1 MAAGGPH
8 VYKLVCF
15 YNHIERNN
23 QEKML
28 KSFKF
33 IDIKFQY
40 VNNGTEQKGTENGKK
55 LKDLELV
62 RGCSE

>member
-1 MAAGGPH
+1 
-8 VYKLVCF
+8 
-15 YNHIERNN
+15 
-23 QEKML
+23 ML

-33 IDIKFQY
+33 IDLKFQY

>member
-1 MAAGGPH
+1 
-8 VYKLVCF
+8 
-15 YNHIERNN
+15 
-23 QEKML
+23 ML
-28 KSFKF
+28 KSFNL

-62 RGCSE
+62 SGCSE